1 MAKKILITG
10 ATGLVGTE
18 LKKHLLTQ
26 GFEVNTLSRKKNN
39 DPNNFTWDVY
49 KGEIDA
55 NCLNG
60 VDAIIHLA
68 GEPVADKK
76 WTDERK
82 KQIIDSR
89 VKSTELIFKAIK
101 SKPDHHVKSFVSSS
115 AVGYYGD
122 CGDEILTEES
132 PNGYGFLAEC
142 CKLWEDAVEQGKK
155 LSLRIVKLRTGI
167 VLSTKGGAL
176 PQLDK
181 SVRLF
186 VGAAIGTGK
195 QWTPWIH
202 IDDMVE
208 MYIEAVKNLKM
219 EDSYNACAPFPVTN
233 EGLTRAIAKHLH
245 RPFWPIKVPKRAIE
259 LAMGERA
266 EAVLMSSNTSVQKI
280 LDAGF
285 KFKFTD
291 LDEALEKLYHPKK
304 AS

>member
-18 LKKHLLTQ
+18 LKKHLLSK
-26 GFEVNTLSRKKNN
+26 GYLVNTLSRKKKEN
-39 DPNNFTWDVY
+39 DPSSFVWDVY
-49 KGEIDA
+49 KGAIDA

-68 GEPVADKK
+68 GEPVAEKK

-89 VKSTELIFKAIK
+89 VKSTELLYKTIKTKYDHQIK
-101 SKPDHHVKSFVSSS
+101 SFISAS
-115 AVGYYGD
+115 AVGFYGD

-142 CKLWEDAVEQGKK
+142 CKLWENAIDQGKK

-167 VLSTKGGAL
+167 VLSNDGGAL

-181 SVRLF
+181 PVKLF
-186 VGAAIGTGK
+186 AGAALGTGK
-195 QWTPWIH
+195 QWTPWLH

-208 MYIEAVKNLKM
+208 MYIGAIENLKM
-219 EDSYNACAPFPVTN
+219 EGCYNACAPFPVTN
-233 EGLTRAIAKHLH
+233 TALTKAIAKTLH
-245 RPFWPIKVPKRAIE
+245 RPFWPIKVPKKALE
-259 LAMGERA
+259 LLLGERVD
-266 EAVLMSSNTSVQKI
+266 AVLMSNNTSAQKI

-285 KFKFTD
+285 KFKFTH
-291 LDEALEKLYHPKK
+291 LDDALKELYK
-304 AS
+304 

>member
-18 LKKHLLTQ
+18 LKKHLLSK
-26 GFEVNTLSRKKNN
+26 GYAVNTLSRKKNE
-39 DPNNFTWDVY
+39 DPNSFVWDVY
-49 KGEIDA
+49 KGTIDD

-60 VDAIIHLA
+60 VDAVVHLA

-89 VKSTELIFKAIK
+89 VKSTELLFKTIR
-101 SKPDHHVKSFVSSS
+101 SRPDHQIKSFVSSS
-115 AVGYYGD
+115 AVGFYGD

-132 PNGYGFLAEC
+132 ANGYGFLAEC
-142 CKLWEDAVEQGKK
+142 CKLWEDAVDQGKK

-167 VLSTKGGAL
+167 VFSTKGGAL
-176 PQLDK
+176 PQLAQPVK
-181 SVRLF
+181 LF
-186 VGAAIGTGK
+186 AGAPLGTGK

-202 IDDMVE
+202 INDMVK
-208 MYIEAVKNLKM
+208 MYIEAIENLKM

-233 EGLTRAIAKHLH
+233 SALTKAIAKQLH
-245 RPFWPIKVPKRAIE
+245 RPVWPVKVPKKALE
-259 LAMGERA
+259 LLLGERV
-266 EAVLMSSNTSVQKI
+266 EAVLMSNNTSAQKI

-285 KFKFTD
+285 KFKFTHLED
-291 LDEALEKLYHPKK
+291 ALEDLYR
-304 AS
+304 